1 MRAKPLGYFAT
12 PFSTLAL
19 GVSVRPLSQWLPKPT
34 ATITLA
40 LLLLALPLGSRLLL
54 GWSDPRGY
62 VSDLAIG
69 GLVFLFLCQ
78 RPLWLAL
85 PVLVLWAVL
94 SLGAAELVSA
104 VGRMPEASD
113 LHYLTD
119 TQFLSQS
126 TEGGGISHPLLA
138 LSLLLGIMFYLLSVR
153 RKRSVPAR
161 RSGYLYA
168 LPLLLLLG
176 HSAASYLQPS
186 EADEWRQFNLPHKLL
201 STTVNTAQQQVE
213 NWLDDSPTDP
223 SIDIAGLSQ
232 LDLNGTR
239 LIADAG
245 KARNVLIVTVEGI
258 PGAYIATSRN
268 AIHSSYQENL
278 MPKLSRWAERA
289 MTTPDYV
296 LHSHQTIRGLYAM
309 LCGDYSKLDSGT
321 PKGVELLNN
330 NNQRNQQCLPAQLN
344 DHGFKTHFL
353 QGAGLQ
359 FMAKDKIM
367 PRMGFSQTHGREWF
381 RKKPHLEFAWGMD
394 DKSYFEGALTYVQQL
409 RRHKQPWMLTLLTV
423 GTHQPYATTDE
434 YLARY
439 DSPKQ
444 AAVGYLDDAL
454 DSFLSGLEKQGVLK
468 DTLVIITSDE
478 SHGLEGVRL
487 ASAWGFNLVLA
498 PEQASLPAIKPGV
511 YGHVDL
517 TASIL
522 DYFDLPVPANISGR
536 SLFRDYSSGREIMSY
551 TNGML
556 RQHDGKG
563 EFVECNFQHLCRRYA
578 SDGFIADSARYLGR
592 FSGKQANMVAARAA
606 LLDQSLLSGQL
617 GQQYQFAKRD
627 KVKLKESIHD
637 DWTANLIGAQYL
649 ELPQGSQ
656 TTVHLKVRALNL
668 DKKGVQLLLKT
679 KEFDRDVVLD
689 IPPLPLLTRGKP
701 IDLSFSFDNLQAR
714 KAFSFHLLGQGRGL
728 IEITD
733 FTVTSQPLQPTAD
746 LVTNRPT
753 DAAPAL

>member
-1 MRAKPLGYFAT
+1 M
-12 PFSTLAL
+12 
-19 GVSVRPLSQWLPKPT
+19 RPLSHWLPKP
-34 ATITLA
+34 AAAFSLA
-40 LLLLALPLGSRLLL
+40 LLLLALPLCSRWLL

-62 VSDLAIG
+62 ASDLAIG
-69 GLVFLFLCQ
+69 GLLWVFLRQ
-78 RPLWLAL
+78 RPLWLVL
-85 PVLVLWAVL
+85 PVLLVWAVF

-104 VGRMPEASD
+104 VGRMPEARD
-113 LHYLTD
+113 LHYLVD
-119 TQFLSQS
+119 AQFLSQS

-138 LSLLLGIMFYLLSVR
+138 LSLLLGIGFYLAVAQGKST
-153 RKRSVPAR
+153 SPAR
-161 RSGYLYA
+161 NRGYLYA
-168 LPLLLLLG
+168 LPLFLLAG
-176 HSAASYLQPS
+176 HSAMSYLQPS

-201 STTVNTAQQQVE
+201 ASAVNAGQQQVE
-213 NWLDDSPTDP
+213 AWLDDSPPDSP
-223 SIDIAGLSQ
+223 PDIAGLSQ

-239 LIADAG
+239 LIPGAG

-258 PGAYIATSRN
+258 PGAYIGTSRK
-268 AIHSSYQENL
+268 AINSSYQHDL

-330 NNQRNQQCLPAQLN
+330 NTQRNQQCLPAQLN
-344 DHGFKTHFL
+344 EQGFKSHFL

-381 RKKPHLEFAWGMD
+381 RKKPYLEFAWGMD
-394 DKSYFEGALTYVQQL
+394 DKSYFEGALTYVRQL
-409 RRHKQPWMLTLLTV
+409 RKQQKPWMLTLLTV
-423 GTHQPYATTDE
+423 GTHQPYAVDE
-434 YLARY
+434 GYLARY

-498 PEQASLPAIKPGV
+498 PEQATLPAIKQGV

-517 TASIL
+517 TASVL

-536 SLFRDYSSGREIMSY
+536 SLFRDYNSGREMMSY

-563 EFVECNFQHLCRRYA
+563 QFTECNFQHVCRRYA
-578 SDGFIADSARYLGR
+578 STGFIADSARYLGR
-592 FSGKQANMVAARAA
+592 FSGKQASKVAARAA
-606 LLDQSLLSGQL
+606 LLDQSLLNGQL

-627 KVKLKESIHD
+627 KVKLKEKVQD
-637 DWTANLIGAQYL
+637 DWTANLVGAQYL

-656 TTVHLKVRALNL
+656 TTVRLKVRALNL

-679 KEFDRDVVLD
+679 KEFDQDVALD
-689 IPPLPLLTRGKP
+689 IPALPLLTRGKP
-701 IDLSFSFDNLQAR
+701 IDISFSFDNLQAR

-733 FTVTSQPLQPTAD
+733 FTVSSQPLQPSAD
-746 LVTNRPT
+746 LVSHQPA
-753 DAAPAL
+753 DEIPAL

>member
-1 MRAKPLGYFAT
+1 
-12 PFSTLAL
+12 
-19 GVSVRPLSQWLPKPT
+19 VRSLSHWLPKPT
-34 ATITLA
+34 SAFSLA
-40 LLLLALPLGSRLLL
+40 LLLLVLPLTNRLLL

-62 VSDLAIG
+62 ASDLAIG
-69 GLVFLFLCQ
+69 GLLWLFLRE

-85 PVLVLWAVL
+85 PILLVWGVLN
-94 SLGAAELVSA
+94 LGAAELVSA
-104 VGRMPEASD
+104 VGRMPETSD

-119 TQFLSQS
+119 AQFLSQS

-138 LSLLLGIMFYLLSVR
+138 LSLLLGIGFYLISAR
-153 RKRSVPAR
+153 RKKPATAL

-168 LPLLLLLG
+168 LPVLLLVG
-176 HSAASYLQPS
+176 HSAMSYLQPS

-201 STTVNTAQQQVE
+201 ASAMNTGQQQIE
-213 NWLDDSPTDP
+213 NWLDDSPADTAT
-223 SIDIAGLSQ
+223 DIAGLSQ
-232 LDLNGTR
+232 LDLNGAR
-239 LIADAG
+239 LIPGAG

-258 PGAYIATSRN
+258 PGAYIGASRK
-268 AIHSSYQENL
+268 AMHSSYQQDL

-330 NNQRNQQCLPAQLN
+330 NTQRNQQCLPAQLN
-344 DHGFKTHFL
+344 EHGFKSHFL

-381 RKKPHLEFAWGMD
+381 RKKPYLEFAWGMD
-394 DKSYFEGALTYVQQL
+394 DKSYFEGALTYVRQL
-409 RRHKQPWMLTLLTV
+409 RKQQKPWMLTLLTV
-423 GTHQPYATTDE
+423 GTHQPYAVDDD

-454 DSFLSGLEKQGVLK
+454 DNFLTGLEKQGVLK

-498 PEQASLPAIKPGV
+498 PEQAALPAIKQGV

-517 TASIL
+517 TASVL

-536 SLFRDYSSGREIMSY
+536 SLFRNYSTGREIMSY

-563 EFVECNFQHLCRRYA
+563 QFVECNFQHLCRRYA

-592 FSGKQANMVAARAA
+592 FSGKQANQVAARAT

-617 GQQYQFAKRD
+617 GQHYQFAKRD
-627 KVKLKESIHD
+627 KVKLKESVQD
-637 DWTANLIGAQYL
+637 DWTANLVGAQYL

-679 KEFDRDVVLD
+679 KEFDRDVALD
-689 IPPLPLLTRGKP
+689 IPTLPLLTRSKP
-701 IDLSFSFDNLQAR
+701 IELSFSFDNLQAR

-733 FTVTSQPLQPTAD
+733 FTVTSQPLQPSAD
-746 LVTNRPT
+746 LVTNQT
-753 DAAPAL
+753 TSDIPAL

>member
-1 MRAKPLGYFAT
+1 
-12 PFSTLAL
+12 
-19 GVSVRPLSQWLPKPT
+19 
-34 ATITLA
+34 
-40 LLLLALPLGSRLLL
+40 
-54 GWSDPRGY
+54 
-62 VSDLAIG
+62 
-69 GLVFLFLCQ
+69 
-78 RPLWLAL
+78 
-85 PVLVLWAVL
+85 VL

-119 TQFLSQS
+119 AQFLSQS

-138 LSLLLGIMFYLLSVR
+138 LSLLLGIGVYLLIAQYQSA
-153 RKRSVPAR
+153 PLAR
-161 RSGYLYA
+161 RRGYLYA
-168 LPLLLLLG
+168 LPLLLLAG
-176 HSAASYLQPS
+176 HSVMSYLQPS

-201 STTVNTAQQQVE
+201 ASAVNVGQQQIE
-213 NWLDDSPTDP
+213 TWLDDSPADSP
-223 SIDIAGLSQ
+223 PDIAGLSQ
-232 LDLNGTR
+232 LDLDGSR
-239 LIADAG
+239 LIQGAG
-245 KARNVLIVTVEGI
+245 KARNVLIITVEGI
-258 PGAYIATSRN
+258 PGAYIGASRK
-268 AIHSSYQENL
+268 AMHSSYQQDL

-330 NNQRNQQCLPAQLN
+330 NTQRNQQCLPAQLN
-344 DHGFKTHFL
+344 EQGFKSHFL

-381 RKKPHLEFAWGMD
+381 RKKPYLEFAWGMD
-394 DKSYFEGALTYVQQL
+394 DKSYFEGALTYVRQL
-409 RRHKQPWMLTLLTV
+409 RKQQKPWMLTLLTV
-423 GTHQPYATTDE
+423 GTHQPYAADE
-434 YLARY
+434 DYLARY

-498 PEQASLPAIKPGV
+498 PEQATLPAIKQGV

-517 TASIL
+517 TASVL

-536 SLFRDYSSGREIMSY
+536 SLFRNYSSGREMMSY

-563 EFVECNFQHLCRRYA
+563 QFVECNFQHRCRRYA
-578 SDGFIADSARYLGR
+578 SEGFIADSARYLGR
-592 FSGKQANMVAARAA
+592 FSGKQANKVAARAA

-627 KVKLKESIHD
+627 KVKLKQSVQD
-637 DWTANLIGAQYL
+637 DWTANLVGAQYL

-679 KEFDRDVVLD
+679 KEFDQDVALD
-689 IPPLPLLTRGKP
+689 IPALPLLTRGKP

-733 FTVTSQPLQPTAD
+733 FTVTSQPLQPSAD
-746 LVTNRPT
+746 LVTHQV
-753 DAAPAL
+753 AEEIPAL

>member
-1 MRAKPLGYFAT
+1 MRTLG
-12 PFSTLAL
+12 
-19 GVSVRPLSQWLPKPT
+19 QWLTKPV
-34 ATITLA
+34 ATLTLA
-40 LLLLALPLGSRLLL
+40 LLLLVVPLFSRFLL

-69 GLVFLFLCQ
+69 SLLFLFLRQ
-78 RPLWLAL
+78 RSNWLAL
-85 PVLVLWAVL
+85 PVLAFWAL
-94 SLGAAELVSA
+94 LNICAAELVSA
-104 VGRMPEASD
+104 VGRMPEVTD

-119 TQFLSQS
+119 AQFLSQS
-126 TEGGGISHPLLA
+126 TEGGGIAHPLLA
-138 LSLLLGIMFYLLSVR
+138 LCLLLGIALYLICAANTPKVATA
-153 RKRSVPAR
+153 RSR
-161 RSGYLYA
+161 LLYA

-176 HSAASYLQPS
+176 HSAAAYFAPS
-186 EADEWRQFNLPHKLL
+186 EADEWREFNLPHKLL
-201 STTVNTAQQQVE
+201 AAGLNAGEQHIE
-213 NWLDDSPTDP
+213 NWLDDSPTDTP
-223 SIDIAGLSQ
+223 VDIAGLSQ
-232 LDLNGTR
+232 QDLNGTR
-239 LIADAG
+239 LIAGSG

-258 PGAYIATSRN
+258 PGAYIGASRK
-268 AIHSSYQENL
+268 AMHSSYQQDL

-344 DHGFKTHFL
+344 EHGFKTHFL

-367 PRMGFSQTHGREWF
+367 PRMGFNQTHGREWF

-409 RRHKQPWMLTLLTV
+409 RKQKQPWMLTLMTV
-423 GTHQPYATTDE
+423 GTHQPYAADE
-434 YLARY
+434 DYLARY

-444 AAVGYLDDAL
+444 AAVGYLDDAI

-498 PEQASLPAIKPGV
+498 PEQAALPALKQGV

-517 TASIL
+517 TASVL
-522 DYFDLPVPANISGR
+522 DYFELPVPANISGR
-536 SLFRDYSSGREIMSY
+536 SLFRDYSTGREIMSY

-556 RQHDGKG
+556 REHDGKG
-563 EFVECNFQHLCRRYA
+563 QFTECNFQHVCRRYA
-578 SDGFIADSARYLGR
+578 SDGFIADNARYLGR
-592 FSGKQANMVAARAA
+592 FSGKHANLLAARAS

-627 KVKLKESIHD
+627 KVKLKEQVTD
-637 DWTANLIGAQYL
+637 DWTANLVGAQYL

-656 TTVHLKVRALNL
+656 TTVHLKIRALNL

-679 KEFDRDVVLD
+679 KEFDRDVALD
-689 IPPLPLLTRGKP
+689 IPALPMLTRGKP
-701 IDLSFSFDNLQAR
+701 IELSFSFDNLQAR

-733 FTVTSQPLQPTAD
+733 FTVTSLPLQPTGD
-746 LVTNRPT
+746 LVTNQ
-753 DAAPAL
+753 PAVEIPSL

>member
-1 MRAKPLGYFAT
+1 MHSFKEFA
-12 PFSTLAL
+12 
-19 GVSVRPLSQWLPKPT
+19 VHPLSRWLSKPST
-34 ATITLA
+34 SFSLT
-40 LLLLALPLGSRLLL
+40 LLLLVLPLTSRLLL

-62 VSDLAIG
+62 ASDLAIG
-69 GLVFLFLCQ
+69 GLLWVFLRQ

-85 PVLVLWAVL
+85 PVLSIWAVL

-119 TQFLSQS
+119 AQFLTQS

-138 LSLLLGIMFYLLSVR
+138 LSLLLGIGLYLVS
-153 RKRSVPAR
+153 AR
-161 RSGYLYA
+161 RTAAPLGRHAKYLYV
-168 LPLLLLLG
+168 LPVLLLAG
-176 HSAASYLQPS
+176 HSVLSYLQPS

-201 STTVNTAQQQVE
+201 ASAVNAGQQQIE
-213 NWLDDSPTDP
+213 TMLDDSPADTP
-223 SIDIAGLSQ
+223 TDIAGLSQ
-232 LDLNGTR
+232 LDLHGTR
-239 LIADAG
+239 LIAGAG

-258 PGAYIATSRN
+258 PGAYIGASRN
-268 AIHSSYQENL
+268 AMHSSYQQDL

-344 DHGFKTHFL
+344 DHGFKSHFL

-381 RKKPHLEFAWGMD
+381 RNKPHLEFAWGMD
-394 DKSYFEGALTYVQQL
+394 DKSYFEGVLTYVQQL
-409 RRHKQPWMLTLLTV
+409 RKHKQPWMLTLMTV
-423 GTHQPYATTDE
+423 GTHQPYAAAED

-439 DSPKQ
+439 ESPKQ
-444 AAVGYLDDAL
+444 AAVGYLDDAI
-454 DSFLSGLEKQGVLK
+454 DSFLTGLEKQGVLK

-487 ASAWGFNLVLA
+487 ASAWGFNLILA
-498 PEQASLPAIKPGV
+498 PEQASLPAIKQGV

-536 SLFRDYSSGREIMSY
+536 SLFRDYTSGREIMSY

-563 EFVECNFQHLCRRYA
+563 EFVECNFQHICRRYA
-578 SDGFIADSARYLGR
+578 SEGFIADSARYLGR
-592 FSGKQANMVAARAA
+592 FSGKHANKIAARAA

-617 GQQYQFAKRD
+617 GQHYQFAKRD
-627 KVKLKESIHD
+627 KVKLKENTPD

-656 TTVHLKVRALNL
+656 TTVQLKIRALSL
-668 DKKGVQLLLKT
+668 DKKGVQLQLKT
-679 KEFDRDVVLD
+679 KEFDRDVQLE
-689 IPPLPLLTRGKP
+689 IPALPLLTRGKP
-701 IDLSFSFDNLQAR
+701 IALSFSFDNLQAR
-714 KAFSFHLLGQGRGL
+714 KAFSFHLLGQGRGQ

-733 FTVTSQPLQPTAD
+733 FTVISQPLKPSAD
-746 LVTNRPT
+746 LVTNQVT
-753 DAAPAL
+753 DEIPAL

>member
-1 MRAKPLGYFAT
+1 
-12 PFSTLAL
+12 
-19 GVSVRPLSQWLPKPT
+19 VRPLSRWLPKPT
-34 ATITLA
+34 VTLSLA
-40 LLLLALPLGSRLLL
+40 LLLLALPLASRYLL

-62 VSDLAIG
+62 ASDLAIG
-69 GLVFLFLCQ
+69 GLLLLFL
-78 RPLWLAL
+78 RERSPWLTL
-85 PVLVLWAVL
+85 PVLLFWALL
-94 SLGAAELVSA
+94 SFGAAELVSA

-119 TQFLSQS
+119 AQFLSQS
-126 TEGGGISHPLLA
+126 TEGGGIAHPLLA
-138 LSLLLGIMFYLLSVR
+138 LSLLLGIALYLLSAR
-153 RKRSVPAR
+153 RRESVPAR
-161 RSGYLYA
+161 HSRYLYA
-168 LPLLLLLG
+168 APFLVLLG
-176 HSAASYLQPS
+176 HGAASYSQPS

-201 STTVNTAQQQVE
+201 ATAVNAGQQQLD
-213 NWLDDSPTDP
+213 NWLDDSPVDSP
-223 SIDIAGLSQ
+223 VDIAGLSQ

-239 LIADAG
+239 LIAGAG
-245 KARNVLIVTVEGI
+245 KARNVLIITVEGI
-258 PGAYIATSRN
+258 PGAYIAASRN
-268 AIHSSYQENL
+268 AIQSSYHEDL

-330 NNQRNQQCLPAQLN
+330 NNQRNQQCLPAQMS
-344 DHGFKTHFL
+344 DQGFSTHFL

-367 PRMGFSQTHGREWF
+367 PRMGFNQTHGREWF

-394 DKSYFEGALTYVQQL
+394 DKSYFEGVLTYVQQL
-409 RRHKQPWMLTLLTV
+409 RKRKQPWMLTLMTV
-423 GTHQPYATTDE
+423 GTHQPYASTDE

-444 AAVGYLDDAL
+444 AAVGYLDDAI

-498 PEQASLPAIKPGV
+498 PEQAALPTIKQGV

-536 SLFRDYSSGREIMSY
+536 SLFRNYASGREIMSY

-563 EFVECNFQHLCRRYA
+563 QFVECNFQHVCRRYA

-592 FSGKQANMVAARAA
+592 FSGKAANMVAMRAA
-606 LLDQSLLSGQL
+606 MLDQSLLSGQL

-627 KVKLKESIHD
+627 KVKLQEKAQD
-637 DWTANLIGAQYL
+637 DWTANLVGAQYL

-668 DKKGVQLLLKT
+668 DKKGLQLLLKT

-746 LVTNRPT
+746 LVTNQPT
-753 DAAPAL
+753 DDGQAL

>member
-1 MRAKPLGYFAT
+1 VR
-12 PFSTLAL
+12 AL
-19 GVSVRPLSQWLPKPT
+19 GQWLTKPI
-34 ATITLA
+34 ATLTLA
-40 LLLLALPLGSRLLL
+40 LLLLALPLLSRFLL

-62 VSDLAIG
+62 ISDLAIG
-69 GLVFLFLCQ
+69 GLLFLFLRQ
-78 RPLWLAL
+78 RSTWLAL
-85 PVLVLWAVL
+85 PLLTFWALLNV
-94 SLGAAELVSA
+94 GAAELVSA
-104 VGRMPEASD
+104 VGRMPEVSD

-119 TQFLSQS
+119 AQFLSQS
-126 TEGGGISHPLLA
+126 TEGGGIAHPLLA
-138 LSLLLGIMFYLLSVR
+138 LSLVLGVASYLFFSANTPPTL
-153 RKRSVPAR
+153 RS
-161 RSGYLYA
+161 RSRYLYA

-176 HSAASYLQPS
+176 HSAGAYLAPS

-201 STTVNTAQQQVE
+201 AAGVNAGQQHVE
-213 NWLDDSPTDP
+213 NWLDNSPTDTP
-223 SIDIAGLSQ
+223 VDIAGLSQ
-232 LDLNGTR
+232 QDLSGTR
-239 LIADAG
+239 LIAGSG

-258 PGAYIATSRN
+258 PGAYIAASRN
-268 AIHSSYQENL
+268 ALHSSYQQDL

-394 DKSYFEGALTYVQQL
+394 DKSYFEGVLTYVQRL
-409 RRHKQPWMLTLLTV
+409 RKQKQPWMLTLMTV
-423 GTHQPYATTDE
+423 GTHQPYAADKD

-444 AAVGYLDDAL
+444 AAVGYLDDAI
-454 DSFLSGLEKQGVLK
+454 DNFLSGLEKQGVLK

-498 PEQASLPAIKPGV
+498 PEQASLPALKQGV

-563 EFVECNFQHLCRRYA
+563 QFTECNFQHVCRRYA

-592 FSGKQANMVAARAA
+592 FSGKQANMIAARAT

-617 GQQYQFAKRD
+617 GQQYQFAERD
-627 KVKLKESIHD
+627 KVKLKESIND
-637 DWTANLIGAQYL
+637 DWTANLVGAQYL

-679 KEFDRDVVLD
+679 KEFDRDVTLD
-689 IPPLPLLTRGKP
+689 IPALPLLTRGKP

-714 KAFSFHLLGQGRGL
+714 KAFSFHLLGQGRGS

-733 FTVTSQPLQPTAD
+733 FTVSSQPLQQTAD
-746 LVTNRPT
+746 LVINQPT
-753 DAAPAL
+753 VQTPAL